1 MMPMNMITI
10 CMKISAKSSTL
21 DFSTSASGM
30 NFWIDLFN
38 PTTGIIAVNEY
49 CMTFNIS
56 ALLSSDVENT
66 CEIKEL

>member
-1 MMPMNMITI
+1 
-10 CMKISAKSSTL
+10 MKISAKSSTL
-21 DFSTSASGM
+21 DFSTSASGI
-30 NFWIDLFN
+30 NFCIDLFN
-38 PTTGIIAVNEY
+38 ATTGTIAVNEY

>member
-1 MMPMNMITI
+1 
-10 CMKISAKSSTL
+10 MKISAKSSTL

-30 NFWIDLFN
+30 NFWIVLFK
-38 PTTGIIAVNEY
+38 PITGTIAVIEY
-49 CMTFNIS
+49 CMTFKIS

>member
-1 MMPMNMITI
+1 
-10 CMKISAKSSTL
+10 MKISAKSSTL
-21 DFSTSASGM
+21 DFSISASGI
-30 NFWIDLFN
+30 NFCIDLFN

-66 CEIKEL
+66 CVMNEL